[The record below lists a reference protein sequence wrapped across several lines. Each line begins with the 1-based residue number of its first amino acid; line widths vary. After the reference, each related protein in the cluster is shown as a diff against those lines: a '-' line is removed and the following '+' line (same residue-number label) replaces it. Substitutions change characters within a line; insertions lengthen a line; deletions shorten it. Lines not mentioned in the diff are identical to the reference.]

1 MPSCWQEAISALW
14 IGVLGRYRLSA
25 GDKVMEAEEQLERLL
40 EQLER
45 REDVLH
51 ESLEKCRAEA
61 LLLRK
66 DRGRCKAKVAEYK
79 RTVTQLERLVSYKE
93 MVMQQMD
100 AIKNTE
106 LNKSLITTL
115 QESSRTLKALG
126 VLDGVKQAEAV
137 VQDVETS
144 MSQALELTSVL
155 GAPMGGG
162 VGSSGGTFDITE
174 EDLDLELAGLM
185 EEDSGLLSADTHNSM
200 ETTDAPQPEAAKPS
214 STAAAAAT
222 TSRRAAVAVL

>member
-25 GDKVMEAEEQLERLL
+25 GDKVMEAEEQLQRLL

-51 ESLEKCRAEA
+51 ESLDKCRAEA

-93 MVMQQMD
+93 MIMQQMD

-144 MSQALELTSVL
+144 MNQALELTSVL
-155 GAPMGGG
+155 GAPLGGG
-162 VGSSGGTFDITE
+162 GAFDVTE
-174 EDLDLELAGLM
+174 DDLDLELAELM
-185 EEDSGLLSADTHNSM
+185 EGGGGKEASPAPPAMEHSMSAGA
-200 ETTDAPQPEAAKPS
+200 TDDRGGDVASNVMAAGPLV
-214 STAAAAAT
+214 
-222 TSRRAAVAVL
+222 VALH